1 MQVNHTIMFKL
12 EMRADNKVTEEKL
25 LPDFEKATQ
34 AWKKDRLCKDI
45 ENKISSLIA
54 NGFDRQQPVDGLRI
68 DFVDIASVGSICSF
82 TVSYKFNREYTAEV
96 EQKLYEA
103 TDLIAREFVNN
114 FTLYFNYRAIDLN
127 RYKGMVRAVDYS
139 IIK

>member
-1 MQVNHTIMFKL
+1 MQVDKRIVFKL
-12 EMRADNKVTEEKL
+12 EMNPGNKVTEEKL

-45 ENKISSLIA
+45 ENKIASLIA

-82 TVSYKFNREYTAEV
+82 TVSYRFNREYTDAV
-96 EQKLYEA
+96 GQKLHEA
-103 TDLIAREFVNN
+103 TDLIAQEFVNN
-114 FTLYFNYRAIDLN
+114 FTMYFDYRAIDFN
-127 RYKGMVRAVDYS
+127 HYKGMVRAVDYS
-139 IIK
+139 IK

>member
-82 TVSYKFNREYTAEV
+82 TVSYRFNREYTDAV
-96 EQKLYEA
+96 GQKLYEA

-114 FTLYFNYRAIDLN
+114 FTMYFDYRAIDFN
-127 RYKGMVRAVDYS
+127 HYKGMVRAVSYS
-139 IIK
+139 IS

>member
-1 MQVNHTIMFKL
+1 MQVNKRITFKL
-12 EMRADNKVTEEKL
+12 EMNPDNKVTEEKL

-45 ENKISSLIA
+45 MNKIASLIA

-68 DFVDIASVGSICSF
+68 DFVDIESVGAYCGF
-82 TVSYKFNREYTAEV
+82 TVSYKFNREYTDAV
-96 EQKLYEA
+96 DQKLREA

-114 FTLYFNYRAIDLN
+114 FTMYFNYRAIDLN
-127 RYKGMVRAVDYS
+127 RYKGMVRAVGYS
-139 IIK
+139 IK

>member
-1 MQVNHTIMFKL
+1 MQVDKRIVFKL
-12 EMRADNKVTEEKL
+12 EMNPGNKVTEEKL

-45 ENKISSLIA
+45 TNKIASLIV

-82 TVSYKFNREYTAEV
+82 TVSYRFNREYTDAV
-96 EQKLYEA
+96 AQKLYEA
-103 TDLIAREFVNN
+103 ADLIAREFVKN
-114 FTLYFNYRAIDLN
+114 FTMYFDYRAIDFN
-127 RYKGMVRAVDYS
+127 HYKGMVRAVSYS
-139 IIK
+139 IS

>member
-1 MQVNHTIMFKL
+1 MQVDKRIVFKL
-12 EMRADNKVTEEKL
+12 EMNPGNKVTEEKL

-45 ENKISSLIA
+45 TNKIASLIA

-82 TVSYKFNREYTAEV
+82 TVSYRFNREYTDAV
-96 EQKLYEA
+96 AQKLYEA
-103 TDLIAREFVNN
+103 TDLIAREFAKN
-114 FTLYFNYRAIDLN
+114 FTMYFDYRAIDFN
-127 RYKGMVRAVDYS
+127 HYKGMVRTVSYS
-139 IIK
+139 IS

>member
-1 MQVNHTIMFKL
+1 MQVDKRIVFKL
-12 EMRADNKVTEEKL
+12 EMNPGNKVTEEKL
-25 LPDFEKATQ
+25 LPDFEKAEQ

-45 ENKISSLIA
+45 ENKIASLIA

-82 TVSYKFNREYTAEV
+82 TVSYRFNREYTDAV
-96 EQKLYEA
+96 GQKLHEA

-114 FTLYFNYRAIDLN
+114 FTMYFDYRAIDFN
-127 RYKGMVRAVDYS
+127 HYKGMVRAVNYS
-139 IIK
+139 IS

>member
-82 TVSYKFNREYTAEV
+82 TVSYRFNREYTDAV
-96 EQKLYEA
+96 GQKLYEA
-103 TDLIAREFVNN
+103 TDLIAREFVKN
-114 FTLYFNYRAIDLN
+114 FTMYFDYRAIDLN

-139 IIK
+139 IK